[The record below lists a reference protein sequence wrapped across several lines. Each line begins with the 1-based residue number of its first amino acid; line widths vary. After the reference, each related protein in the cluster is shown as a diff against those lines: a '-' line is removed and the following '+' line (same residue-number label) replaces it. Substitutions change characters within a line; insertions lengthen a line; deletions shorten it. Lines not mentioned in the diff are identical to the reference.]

1 MEPSS
6 APAGASKEHLRP
18 SPFKNIFE
26 SRRSFVLFL
35 QILLFPLFFVLG
47 LLVPGLRS
55 YVGTYVPV
63 VSMADTVSQAV
74 FCYWV
79 CLSVVCLALVVRNL
93 RTYYDGENLSVRVA
107 VFEAG
112 YHFLM
117 LYIVATRTLQ
127 LQPLGDDAFIDYR
140 YATHWINGMVDFNST
155 ERVMG
160 FTAHLHIFL
169 LSVLAFISRLT
180 GVSLEQ
186 LSIIANCFLQCLSLS
201 YLLRFLRL
209 IVRNHVPVILAGAVF
224 ALSPFEMF
232 ASAIGKEQPLGV
244 FLMVVALLAF
254 TRKQSGIF
262 AWSSTALALVRPE
275 GIFFLALAV
284 LFSVKQMGRKWLR
297 PWLLPVSLF
306 ALYHLALFCYFGSP
320 FPHAAIVKSQI
331 YTKRLFPYAAFI
343 ELVRHI
349 GTNSIGC
356 VPYRET
362 YAIGKGAIYLV
373 PGGLLV
379 LLIAFGL
386 KGSRVFRLYVL
397 VVIAVLLFYSI
408 PNSWIFNWY
417 LLWFALLPV
426 LLPVFIF
433 QALSTRGKAA
443 LVLSYA
449 IFAGTILAQISMYP
463 RIKVV
468 GLNLPLPLFLYQEE
482 WGRFAV
488 YREIGLLIKEKA
500 APGDLVAVTEPGLV
514 GYYYGGPILDLGGLV
529 SHCVVSCYS
538 KLPRAETPD
547 LLYAPPP
554 EAISK
559 FKPRFICFQD
569 GLVTREFLESPYFK
583 ENYVLI
589 KFWPLPIYQKT
600 GLFLY
605 QAK

>member
-6 APAGASKEHLRP
+6 ALAGASKEHLRP

-93 RTYYDGENLSVRVA
+93 RTYYDGESLSVRVA

-254 TRKQSGIF
+254 TRKQAGIF
-262 AWSSTALALVRPE
+262 A
-275 GIFFLALAV
+275 
-284 LFSVKQMGRKWLR
+284 
-297 PWLLPVSLF
+297 
-306 ALYHLALFCYFGSP
+306 
-320 FPHAAIVKSQI
+320 
-331 YTKRLFPYAAFI
+331 
-343 ELVRHI
+343 
-349 GTNSIGC
+349 
-356 VPYRET
+356 
-362 YAIGKGAIYLV
+362 
-373 PGGLLV
+373 
-379 LLIAFGL
+379 
-386 KGSRVFRLYVL
+386 
-397 VVIAVLLFYSI
+397 
-408 PNSWIFNWY
+408 
-417 LLWFALLPV
+417 
-426 LLPVFIF
+426 
-433 QALSTRGKAA
+433 
-443 LVLSYA
+443 
-449 IFAGTILAQISMYP
+449 
-463 RIKVV
+463 
-468 GLNLPLPLFLYQEE
+468 
-482 WGRFAV
+482 
-488 YREIGLLIKEKA
+488 
-500 APGDLVAVTEPGLV
+500 
-514 GYYYGGPILDLGGLV
+514 
-529 SHCVVSCYS
+529 
-538 KLPRAETPD
+538 
-547 LLYAPPP
+547 
-554 EAISK
+554 
-559 FKPRFICFQD
+559 
-569 GLVTREFLESPYFK
+569 
-583 ENYVLI
+583 
-589 KFWPLPIYQKT
+589 
-600 GLFLY
+600 
-605 QAK
+605 